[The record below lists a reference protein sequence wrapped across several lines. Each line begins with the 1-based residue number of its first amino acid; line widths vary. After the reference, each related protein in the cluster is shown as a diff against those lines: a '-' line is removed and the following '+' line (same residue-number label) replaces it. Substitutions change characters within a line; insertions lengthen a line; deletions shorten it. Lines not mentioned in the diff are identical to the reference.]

1 MKNIRVILISGL
13 SGSGKT
19 TAIKALEDIGFYCV
33 DNLPILLLPKFIE
46 LFEQSGGKISKVA
59 VVEDIRGEGSYPTS
73 QQAPNRAGAGQAPNR
88 AGSGQAPNRAG
99 SGQAPNRAGS
109 GQAPN
114 RAGSGQAPNR
124 AGSGQGG
131 DGAEEK
137 NFLKDSRRILQD
149 LKREGYPIEI
159 LFLESSDPILMR
171 RFSETRRQHPLA
183 VGGSIREGL
192 RLEREQLQGIRD
204 MANQVIDTSQLNV
217 HQLKEKIQQYAQEG
231 GSSSQMT
238 VALLSFGY
246 SFGIPFEADLLM
258 DVRFLPNPYFVEEL
272 KRLKGDH
279 PKVSEYVLQW
289 EETKEFLRHVQEL
302 IRFLLPLYE
311 RERKTHLT
319 IAVGCTGG
327 RHRSIVIVN
336 QLAEMLR
343 DELAKRGVFLSV
355 KHRDAEKG

>member
-1 MKNIRVILISGL
+1 MKNIRAILISGL

-33 DNLPILLLPKFIE
+33 DNLPILLLPKFLE
-46 LFEQSGGKISKVA
+46 LCEQSDGKISKVA
-59 VVEDIRGEGSYPTS
+59 VVEDIRGEASYPSS
-73 QQAPNRAGAGQAPNR
+73 QQ
-88 AGSGQAPNRAG
+88 
-99 SGQAPNRAGS
+99 
-109 GQAPN
+109 
-114 RAGSGQAPNR
+114 
-124 AGSGQGG
+124 QGG
-131 DGAEEK
+131 TEGEK
-137 NFLKDSRRILQD
+137 DFLEDSRRIIQG

-192 RLEREQLQGIRD
+192 HLERERLQGIRD
-204 MANQVIDTSQLNV
+204 IANMVVDTSELNV

-231 GSSSQMT
+231 RGSSQMT
-238 VALLSFGY
+238 VVLLSFGY
-246 SFGIPFEADLLM
+246 SFGIPFEVDLLM

-272 KRLKGDH
+272 KRFKGDH
-279 PKVSEYVLQW
+279 PKVAEYVLQW
-289 EETKEFLRHVQEL
+289 EETKEFLRHVQEF

-336 QLAEMLR
+336 RLAEMLQ
-343 DELAKRGVFLSV
+343 DELTKRGVFLSV
-355 KHRDAEKG
+355 QHRDAEKG

>member
-1 MKNIRVILISGL
+1 VKNIRVILISGL

-46 LFEQSGGKISKVA
+46 LCEQSGGKISKVA
-59 VVEDIRGEGSYPTS
+59 VVEDIRGEASYPDS
-73 QQAPNRAGAGQAPNR
+73 IRIPNDAGFGQAPNP
-88 AGSGQAPNRAG
+88 ASGGIGPAQAR
-99 SGQAPNRAGS
+99 
-109 GQAPN
+109 
-114 RAGSGQAPNR
+114 
-124 AGSGQGG
+124 
-131 DGAEEK
+131 GAEEEK
-137 NFLKDSRRILQD
+137 DFLKDSRRIIQN

-159 LFLESSDPILMR
+159 LFLESSNPILMR

-192 RLEREQLQGIRD
+192 RLERERLQTIRD
-204 MANQVIDTSQLNV
+204 MAHQVIDTSQLNV
-217 HQLKEKIQQYAQEG
+217 HQLKEKIQQYAQG
-231 GSSSQMT
+231 GGPAGQMT
-238 VALLSFGY
+238 VTLLSFGY
-246 SFGIPFEADLLM
+246 SFGVPFEADLLM
-258 DVRFLPNPYFVEEL
+258 DVRFLPNPYFVEDL

-279 PKVSEYVLQW
+279 PKVAEYVLKW
-289 EETKEFLRHVQEL
+289 EETKEFLRHIQEL

-336 QLAEMLR
+336 QLEEMLR
-343 DELAKRGVFLSV
+343 DEVTKRGVFLSV
-355 KHRDAEKG
+355 QHRDAEKG

>member
-1 MKNIRVILISGL
+1 VKNIRVILISGL

-59 VVEDIRGEGSYPTS
+59 VVEDIRGAASYPLS
-73 QQAPNRAGAGQAPNR
+73 EPAPGQAET
-88 AGSGQAPNRAG
+88 AGDRT
-99 SGQAPNRAGS
+99 
-109 GQAPN
+109 
-114 RAGSGQAPNR
+114 
-124 AGSGQGG
+124 
-131 DGAEEK
+131 
-137 NFLKDSRRILQD
+137 FLEDSRRIIQG
-149 LKREGYPIEI
+149 LKREGYPLEI
-159 LFLESSDPILMR
+159 LFLESSDPVLMR

-183 VGGSIREGL
+183 LGGSIREGL
-192 RLEREQLQGIRD
+192 RLERERLQGIRD
-204 MANQVIDTSQLNV
+204 MANRVIDTSQLNV
-217 HQLKEKIQQYAQEG
+217 HQLKEKILQYAQEG
-231 GSSSQMT
+231 KPSSRLT
-238 VALLSFGY
+238 VVLLSFGY

-258 DVRFLPNPYFVEEL
+258 DVRFLPNPYFIEEL

-279 PKVSEYVLQW
+279 PKVAEYVLQW
-289 EETKEFLRHVQEL
+289 EESKEFLRHVQEL

-336 QLAEMLR
+336 RLAEILR
-343 DELAKRGVFLSV
+343 DELTKREVFLSV
-355 KHRDAEKG
+355 QHRDAEKG

>member
-1 MKNIRVILISGL
+1 MKSLRVILISGL

-19 TAIKALEDIGFYCV
+19 TAIKALEDVGFYCV

-46 LFEQSGGKISKVA
+46 LCDQSDGKISKVA
-59 VVEDIRGEGSYPTS
+59 VVEDIRGEASYPIG
-73 QQAPNRAGAGQAPNR
+73 QQAPNRN
-88 AGSGQAPNRAG
+88 GSGQALNSASGGTGSEQSAG
-99 SGQAPNRAGS
+99 MGREV
-109 GQAPN
+109 
-114 RAGSGQAPNR
+114 
-124 AGSGQGG
+124 
-131 DGAEEK
+131 D
-137 NFLKDSRRILQD
+137 FLSDSRRILQD
-149 LKREGYPIEI
+149 LKREGCPIEI
-159 LFLESSDPILMR
+159 LFLESSDPVLMR

-192 RLEREQLQGIRD
+192 QLERKRLQAIRD

-217 HQLKEKIQQYAQEG
+217 HQLKEKVQQYAEEG
-231 GSSSQMT
+231 RSSGRMT
-238 VALLSFGY
+238 VTLLSFGY
-246 SFGIPFEADLLM
+246 SYGIPFETDLLM

-289 EETKEFLRHVQEL
+289 EETKEFLRRLQDL

-311 RERKTHLT
+311 REMKTHLT

-336 QLAEMLR
+336 RLAEMLR
-343 DELAKRGVFLSV
+343 DELVERGVFLSV
-355 KHRDAEKG
+355 QHRDAEKG

>member
-1 MKNIRVILISGL
+1 MRVILISGL

-59 VVEDIRGEGSYPTS
+59 VVEDIRGEASYPS
-73 QQAPNRAGAGQAPNR
+73 SREFVE
-88 AGSGQAPNRAG
+88 
-99 SGQAPNRAGS
+99 
-109 GQAPN
+109 
-114 RAGSGQAPNR
+114 
-124 AGSGQGG
+124 
-131 DGAEEK
+131 AEGEK
-137 NFLKDSRRILQD
+137 DFLKDSREIIQH
-149 LKREGYPIEI
+149 LKREGFLIEI
-159 LFLESSDPILMR
+159 LFLESSDPVLMR

-204 MANQVIDTSQLNV
+204 MANQVIDTSELNV
-217 HQLKEKIQQYAQEG
+217 HQLKEKIQQYAQEER
-231 GSSSQMT
+231 SSSHMT

-279 PKVSEYVLQW
+279 PKIAEYVLQW
-289 EETKEFLRHVQEL
+289 EETKAFLQHLQEF

-311 RERKTHLT
+311 RERRTHLT

-336 QLAEMLR
+336 RLAEVLR
-343 DELAKRGVFLSV
+343 DELVKRGIFLSV

>member
-46 LFEQSGGKISKVA
+46 LCEQSGGKISKVA
-59 VVEDIRGEGSYPTS
+59 VVEDIRGTESYPADR
-73 QQAPNRAGAGQAPNR
+73 QALNL
-88 AGSGQAPNRAG
+88 AGSGQ
-99 SGQAPNRAGS
+99 SGE
-109 GQAPN
+109 
-114 RAGSGQAPNR
+114 
-124 AGSGQGG
+124 GG
-131 DGAEEK
+131 KD
-137 NFLKDSRRILQD
+137 FLEDSRRIIQD
-149 LKREGYPIEI
+149 LQKEGYPIEI

-183 VGGSIREGL
+183 VGGSIGEGI
-192 RLEREQLQGIRD
+192 RLERERLQGIRD
-204 MANQVIDTSQLNV
+204 MANQVIDTSHFNV
-217 HQLKEKIQQYAQEG
+217 HQLKDKIQQYAQEG
-231 GSSSQMT
+231 RSSGQMT
-238 VALLSFGY
+238 VTLLSFGY
-246 SFGIPFEADLLM
+246 SFGIPYEADLLM

-272 KRLKGDH
+272 KRLKGDD
-279 PKVSEYVLQW
+279 PQVATYVLQW
-289 EETKEFLRHVQEL
+289 EETREFLRRVQEF

-336 QLAEMLR
+336 RLAEMLR
-343 DELAKRGVFLSV
+343 EELVERGVFLSV
-355 KHRDAEKG
+355 RHRDAEKG

>member
-1 MKNIRVILISGL
+1 MKNIRAILISGL

-33 DNLPILLLPKFIE
+33 DNLPVLLLPKFLE
-46 LFEQSGGKISKVA
+46 LCEQSGGKISKVA
-59 VVEDIRGEGSYPTS
+59 VVEDIRGEASYPSS
-73 QQAPNRAGAGQAPNR
+73 QQLEDAKG
-88 AGSGQAPNRAG
+88 
-99 SGQAPNRAGS
+99 
-109 GQAPN
+109 
-114 RAGSGQAPNR
+114 
-124 AGSGQGG
+124 
-131 DGAEEK
+131 EK
-137 NFLKDSRRILQD
+137 DFLEDSRRIIQG

-192 RLEREQLQGIRD
+192 HLERERLQGIRD
-204 MANQVIDTSQLNV
+204 MANMVIDTSELNV

-231 GSSSQMT
+231 RSSSQMT
-238 VALLSFGY
+238 VVLLSFGY
-246 SFGIPFEADLLM
+246 SFGIPFEVDLLL
-258 DVRFLPNPYFVEEL
+258 DVRFLPNPYFVGEL
-272 KRLKGDH
+272 KRFRGDH
-279 PKVSEYVLQW
+279 PKVAEYVLQW
-289 EETKEFLRHVQEL
+289 EETKEFLRHVQEF

-336 QLAEMLR
+336 RLAEMLQ
-343 DELAKRGVFLSV
+343 DELTKRGVFLSV
-355 KHRDAEKG
+355 QHRDAEKG